1 MYPKL
6 TSELSHKSICL
17 QGAIEA
23 SKILGMKTMGAG
35 EGVRYS
41 RLQEVVVIVVVRV
54 GCTSSWRDM
63 TIASVCCT
71 SRSGLTSSTSSTSS
85 TSDSGGRT

>member
-6 TSELSHKSICL
+6 TSELSHKSICF

-41 RLQEVVVIVVVRV
+41 RLQEVGGDCR
-54 GCTSSWRDM
+54 GQSWLYQQLARYDY
-63 TIASVCCT
+63 CKC
-71 SRSGLTSSTSSTSS
+71 LLHKP
-85 TSDSGGRT
+85 

>member
-6 TSELSHKSICL
+6 TSELSHKSICF

-54 GCTSSWRDM
+54 GSTSSRRDM
-63 TIASVCCT
+63 TIVGVCCT
-71 SRSGLTSSTSSTSS
+71 SRSGPTSSTSST
-85 TSDSGGRT
+85 